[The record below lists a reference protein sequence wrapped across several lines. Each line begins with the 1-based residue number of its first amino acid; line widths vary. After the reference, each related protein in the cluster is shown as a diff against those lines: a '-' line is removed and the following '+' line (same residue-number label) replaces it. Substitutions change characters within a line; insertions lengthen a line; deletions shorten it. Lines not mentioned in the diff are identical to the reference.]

1 MIVKIRAPRTAGSK
15 AGLTEILTFLED
27 PIDIGTV
34 SFSWECSISK
44 QIVRLQVL
52 REEREPNTY
61 YREPYPVS
69 ISISVPKIHYFPANV
84 IPLTQADIGELISDI
99 KSELEKEW
107 T

>member
-1 MIVKIRAPRTAGSK
+1 MKIRVPKTAGSK
-15 AGLTEILTFLED
+15 AGLTEILAFLED

-34 SFSWECSISK
+34 SFSWECPISK
-44 QIVRLQVL
+44 QTVRLQLL
-52 REEREPNTY
+52 REERSPATY

-69 ISISVPKIHYFPANV
+69 IILSVPKIHYFPANV